1 MRLVYKYGM
10 KQALILVL
18 CCIGLA
24 IETQAQDKT
33 RILFVFD
40 ASNSM
45 NGYWERER
53 KIDLATRLLSETL
66 DEVGSA
72 DNFELA
78 LRVYGHQTK
87 HIPGQQD
94 CDDTELI
101 VPFSKANNL
110 VIKQAL
116 GRIIPQG
123 TTPIARSLE
132 KAAEDFP
139 DEKNVRNI
147 IILITDGIEACDEDP
162 CAVSRALQKKGII
175 LKPFII
181 GIGIEEKYKSTFEC
195 VGNYFDAS
203 GEENFRN
210 ILKIVITQA
219 LNNTTAQVNLL
230 DDDGNPL
237 NTDVPL
243 TFYDQKSGAVLYNF
257 IHTLNSKGL
266 PDTLNIDPLFT
277 YRMVIHSIPPIE
289 IQNQKIQAGIHNII
303 EVQTPLGLLNLNFGT
318 GRSDYQNL
326 KYLIKKSGSCE
337 VIHTHNFGETSRLL
351 GGTYDIE
358 ILTNPATFINNVKI
372 IDGETNNVLIPLPGS
387 LMLQAGGT
395 GYGGIFSISESE
407 LKMLIQ
413 FNDQN
418 PAGRYT
424 LQPGR
429 YKIVYRSKNSRQSIY
444 TLEREFEIRS
454 GSNTS
459 ISLQ

>member
-1 MRLVYKYGM
+1 M
-10 KQALILVL
+10 KQAFFLVL
-18 CCIGLA
+18 CCLSISFDLLS
-24 IETQAQDKT
+24 QDKT

-66 DEVGSA
+66 DEMGSA
-72 DNFELA
+72 ENFELA

-87 HIPGQQD
+87 HIRGQQD
-94 CDDTELI
+94 CDDTELV

-116 GRIIPQG
+116 SRIIPQG

-132 KAAEDFP
+132 KSAEDFP

-181 GIGIEEKYKSTFEC
+181 GVGIEEKYKSTFEC

-230 DDDGNPL
+230 DGTGNAL
-237 NTDVPL
+237 ETDVPMS
-243 TFYDQKSGAVLYNF
+243 FYDQKNGALLYNYV
-257 IHTLNSKGL
+257 HTLNSKGL

-277 YRMVIHSIPPIE
+277 YRLVIHSIPSIE
-289 IQNQKIQAGIHNII
+289 VNDQKIQAGIHTII
-303 EVQTPLGLLNLNFGT
+303 EVPAPQGLLNLNFGT

-337 VIHTHNFGETSRLL
+337 VIHAQNFGETCKLL
-351 GGTYDIE
+351 VGMYDLE
-358 ILTNPATFINNVKI
+358 ILTQPPTLINNVKI
-372 IDGETNNVLIPLPGS
+372 TDGETNDVLIPLPGS

-395 GYGGIFSISESE
+395 GYGGIFAILETE
-407 LKMLIQ
+407 QKMVIQ

-429 YKIVYRSKNSRQSIY
+429 YQIIYRSKHSKQSIY
-444 TLEREFEIRS
+444 TLERNFEIRS
-454 GSNTS
+454 GISTS